1 MDDAPIS
8 IVSNPA
14 ASDPT
19 VRNGLSCIGCHTEG
33 MKEIND
39 EVRAYIESDRNPAYN
54 KPHALQLYVADST
67 MDSKVN
73 GDQVRYQ
80 RALTATGNTAGD
92 VEPVSRFHEAFHS
105 PLDLSQAAAAVGLE
119 PSVFLS
125 NIRDNAGLQSAGL
138 LVLDG
143 GQIKRDTWT
152 SGFDVIMAALDF
164 PTSIGDTPVVE
175 QPDLIPG
182 APVDIPDSNLR
193 AVIAETL
200 DVKTIRADDMAKLTV
215 LRANDKNISDLTG
228 LEFARNLE
236 ELWIKD
242 NPLRDLSPI
251 SKCTNL
257 KILGT
262 QGTPIL
268 DFSPLAGLT
277 KLEWL
282 WLQVDSSAKDIAPLA
297 NLTNLQELVFYGGD
311 VVDISALANLREL
324 RNLTF
329 KHNAVVDISPIAR
342 LTKLEF
348 LSLHNNRIV
357 DISPLRNLTK
367 LRVLVIDGGDGRI
380 SDLSPLSKL
389 TNLKDLD
396 IGNCKISDLS
406 SLAGLTQL
414 RDLFADSSEISDVS
428 SLAGLTNLTRVILRD
443 NQISDVAPLSG
454 LVNLEYLD
462 VSRNMINDITP
473 LKSLENVVIAWSDN
487 PGFPGGP
494 KIEGPWLWVTIPGEN
509 LRESPDVDFLSKASS
524 GTVTEMKVSTHGAIE
539 GKPVGD
545 DKWTSHMLSPTIS
558 GNIREMFNLPRW
570 LGVIYGSISL
580 YSPHEQNTTMYI
592 GNDEG
597 TKVWLNGVLVYELLN
612 RDGSGGSYEFS
623 FPVTLRRGNN
633 VLLVAVQSIVGN
645 SGIGACFGF
654 EKGTDYTVSNPGVNY
669 VFSQAQIHHGD
680 TFTLDILAESV
691 FDMAGWQFDV
701 VFNPNALEAVKVNEG
716 DFLKTDGG
724 ATFFQSG
731 RIDNA
736 AGKITGLIAGRISE
750 GGVSGTGS
758 LLQVRL
764 KAKSEGETELALQN
778 FLFGSDTEE
787 SIPAGPLEIRIT
799 VEERLLIG
807 DVNRDGVV
815 NILDLI
821 RVARQLGKSVPSDSP
836 VDING
841 DGVVNIFDLTLV
853 AQGIGKTTDAAA
865 PAIATGRADAATIEA
880 WIAQARLVDD
890 GTIVFRQG
898 IANLQNLLASLI
910 IPQETALLANYPNP
924 FNPETWIPYQ
934 LAAPAEVTLTI
945 YDMNGGTVRRLEV
958 GLQAAGIYQSRGRAA
973 YWDGRNQRGESVASG
988 LYFYTLR
995 TGEFTATRKMLI
1007 RK

>member
-1 MDDAPIS
+1 M
-8 IVSNPA
+8 
-14 ASDPT
+14 
-19 VRNGLSCIGCHTEG
+19 
-33 MKEIND
+33 
-39 EVRAYIESDRNPAYN
+39 
-54 KPHALQLYVADST
+54 
-67 MDSKVN
+67 
-73 GDQVRYQ
+73 
-80 RALTATGNTAGD
+80 
-92 VEPVSRFHEAFHS
+92 
-105 PLDLSQAAAAVGLE
+105 
-119 PSVFLS
+119 FLS

-787 SIPAGPLEIRIT
+787 SIPAGPLEIRIS
-799 VEERLLIG
+799 VEERLLTG

-945 YDMNGGTVRRLEV
+945 YDMNGAAVRRLEV
-958 GLQAAGIYQSRGRAA
+958 GHQPAGLYQRRSRAL
-973 YWDGRNQRGESVASG
+973 YWDGRNGRGESVASG
-988 LYFYTLR
+988 IYFYTLR